1 METIH
6 TLFFLLK
13 SASLVI
19 PKVPCYHKN
28 KGKFISR
35 SVTGEGMKII
45 RKKWKEKRKGKLIY
59 EYLLVLLVVIMV
71 VLASFFVTSHI
82 ARTSAMDEAR
92 QGADVVFQQAIS
104 RVGILED
111 DVKSLYTNTVYNES
125 VRKFLKAKLVTE
137 RWEIYN
143 EWSRMAANNMRVN
156 QNLRNTALYD
166 GDDKLVAS
174 HGSVFLDK
182 QTELEEQEEYTY
194 SGIITDPKYHK
205 GYFQVVMPIYDKAET
220 GVMQQIGSASLLFS
234 ADDLQHTVE
243 DALLNEKSCVAI
255 VDRSRKKIVSAG
267 NWNPMWSHETEN
279 REDKGHLIYAQS
291 LGETGWTLIS
301 VVPKESL
308 LGSVTQMQ
316 KINYFIFGLVFA
328 LMIFLCSL
336 VYERVIK
343 PISRQAAFMANF
355 KKDTRQRLA
364 VKQNNEIGE
373 LAGKMN
379 QMLDDIEEL
388 NRAMLDTKEKYLE
401 LEYAKKQTEMIAYR
415 SQINPHFLSNTFN
428 CIRGMALY
436 HGDKD
441 IAELTVALASFF
453 RYTISAEEMVTI
465 QEALEN
471 LRKYAVIIQY
481 RFNGKHQIEMEA
493 DRELLAIK
501 IPKML
506 LQPLVE
512 NAVLHG
518 LERKVDG
525 GKVWVRFTLLDS
537 EKSDGKK
544 RLKITVENNGEKI
557 SDEVV
562 AELKTEMESYDQMGT
577 IPDKKH
583 GIGMLNVYRRMRLF
597 YGERASFEIRG
608 GEVEGTIVEM
618 TLPVEGE

>member
-1 METIH
+1 
-6 TLFFLLK
+6 
-13 SASLVI
+13 
-19 PKVPCYHKN
+19 
-28 KGKFISR
+28 
-35 SVTGEGMKII
+35 MKTWW
-45 RKKWKEKRKGKLIY
+45 KKWREKRKGKLIY
-59 EYLLVLLVVIMV
+59 EYLLVLVVVAVV
-71 VLASFFVTSHI
+71 VLASFSVTSYI
-82 ARTSAMDEAR
+82 ARTSAMGEAR
-92 QGADVVFQQAIS
+92 QGADVIFQQSVS

-111 DVKSLYTNTVYNES
+111 DVKSLYMNIVYNES
-125 VRKFLKAKLVTE
+125 VRKFLKAMLITE
-137 RWEIYN
+137 RWENYD
-143 EWSRMAANNMRVN
+143 EWSQMAANNMRVN
-156 QNLRNTALYD
+156 QNLKNIALYD
-166 GDDKLVAS
+166 QDDRLVAS

-182 QTELEEQEEYTY
+182 QTELEEEEEYTY
-194 SGIITDPKYHK
+194 SGILTDPKYHR
-205 GYFQVVMPIYDKAET
+205 GYFQVVMPVYDKSET
-220 GVMQQIGSASLLFS
+220 GVMQQIGSACLLLS
-234 ADDLQHTVE
+234 AEDLQSTVD
-243 DALLNEKSCVAI
+243 DALLNEKCCVAI
-255 VDRSRKKIVSAG
+255 VDRSRKKIVSSG

-279 REDKGHLIYAQS
+279 REDKEHLIYAQS

-328 LMIFLCSL
+328 LMIFMCSL

-343 PISRQAAFMANF
+343 PVSRQAAFMATF

-364 VKQNNEIGE
+364 VTQNNEIGR
-373 LAGKMN
+373 LAGTMN

-388 NRAMLDTKEKYLE
+388 NRSILETKEKYLE

-453 RYTISAEEMVTI
+453 RYTISAEEMVTV
-465 QEALEN
+465 QEALDN

-481 RFNGKHQIEMEA
+481 RFNGKHRIEMEA
-493 DRELLAIK
+493 DREVLMLK

-525 GKVWVRFTLLDS
+525 GKVWARFVLLDS
-537 EKSDGKK
+537 EKKDGK
-544 RLKITVENNGEKI
+544 RWLKITVENNGETI
-557 SDEVV
+557 SDEAV
-562 AELKTEMESYDQMGT
+562 AELKTAMESYDQKGT

-597 YGERASFEIRG
+597 YGESASFAIRG
-608 GEVEGTIVEM
+608 GEPEGTIVEM
-618 TLPVEGE
+618 ILPVEGGIKDVSGISGR

>member
-1 METIH
+1 
-6 TLFFLLK
+6 
-13 SASLVI
+13 
-19 PKVPCYHKN
+19 
-28 KGKFISR
+28 
-35 SVTGEGMKII
+35 
-45 RKKWKEKRKGKLIY
+45 
-59 EYLLVLLVVIMV
+59 
-71 VLASFFVTSHI
+71 
-82 ARTSAMDEAR
+82 
-92 QGADVVFQQAIS
+92 
-104 RVGILED
+104 
-111 DVKSLYTNTVYNES
+111 
-125 VRKFLKAKLVTE
+125 
-137 RWEIYN
+137 
-143 EWSRMAANNMRVN
+143 
-156 QNLRNTALYD
+156 
-166 GDDKLVAS
+166 
-174 HGSVFLDK
+174 
-182 QTELEEQEEYTY
+182 
-194 SGIITDPKYHK
+194 
-205 GYFQVVMPIYDKAET
+205 
-220 GVMQQIGSASLLFS
+220 
-234 ADDLQHTVE
+234 
-243 DALLNEKSCVAI
+243 
-255 VDRSRKKIVSAG
+255 
-267 NWNPMWSHETEN
+267 
-279 REDKGHLIYAQS
+279 
-291 LGETGWTLIS
+291 
-301 VVPKESL
+301 
-308 LGSVTQMQ
+308 
-316 KINYFIFGLVFA
+316 
-328 LMIFLCSL
+328 
-336 VYERVIK
+336 
-343 PISRQAAFMANF
+343 
-355 KKDTRQRLA
+355 
-364 VKQNNEIGE
+364 
-373 LAGKMN
+373 MN

-388 NRAMLDTKEKYLE
+388 NRAMLETKEKYLE

-557 SDEVV
+557 LDEVV

>member
-1 METIH
+1 
-6 TLFFLLK
+6 
-13 SASLVI
+13 
-19 PKVPCYHKN
+19 
-28 KGKFISR
+28 
-35 SVTGEGMKII
+35 MKTWW
-45 RKKWKEKRKGKLIY
+45 KKWREKRKGKLIY
-59 EYLLVLLVVIMV
+59 EYLFVLVVVAVV
-71 VLASFFVTSHI
+71 VLASFSVTSYI
-82 ARTSAMDEAR
+82 ARTSAMGEAR
-92 QGADVVFQQAIS
+92 QGADVIFQQSVS

-111 DVKSLYTNTVYNES
+111 DVKSLYMNIVYNES
-125 VRKFLKAKLVTE
+125 VRKFLKAMLITE
-137 RWEIYN
+137 RWENYD
-143 EWSRMAANNMRVN
+143 EWSQMAANNMRVN
-156 QNLRNTALYD
+156 QNLKNIALYD
-166 GDDKLVAS
+166 QDDRLVAS

-182 QTELEEQEEYTY
+182 QTELEEEEEYTY
-194 SGIITDPKYHK
+194 SGILTDPKYHR
-205 GYFQVVMPIYDKAET
+205 GYFQVVMPVYDKSET
-220 GVMQQIGSASLLFS
+220 GVMQQIGSACLLLS
-234 ADDLQHTVE
+234 AEDLQSTVD

-255 VDRSRKKIVSAG
+255 VDRSRKKIVSSG

-279 REDKGHLIYAQS
+279 REDKEHLIYAQS

-328 LMIFLCSL
+328 LMIFMCSL

-343 PISRQAAFMANF
+343 PVSRQAAFMATF

-364 VKQNNEIGE
+364 VTQNNEIGR
-373 LAGKMN
+373 LAGTMN

-388 NRAMLDTKEKYLE
+388 NRSILETKEKYLE

-453 RYTISAEEMVTI
+453 RYTISAEEMVTV
-465 QEALEN
+465 QEALDN

-481 RFNGKHQIEMEA
+481 RFNGKHRIEMEA
-493 DRELLAIK
+493 DREMLMLK

-525 GKVWVRFTLLDS
+525 GKVWARFVLLDS
-537 EKSDGKK
+537 EKKDGKK
-544 RLKITVENNGEKI
+544 WLKITVENNGETI
-557 SDEVV
+557 SEEAV
-562 AELKTEMESYDQMGT
+562 AELKTAMESYDQKGT

-597 YGERASFEIRG
+597 YGESASFAIRS
-608 GEVEGTIVEM
+608 GEPEGTIVEM
-618 TLPVEGE
+618 ILPVEGGRKDVSGISGR